1 MSLRTMYPAQ
11 NNSPKTYLVEAISA
25 SDTSMTLV
33 DASVLPEAPN
43 LLVIGINDNAEIIQ
57 YSAITGNVVS
67 GLIRG
72 VNGTIPQ
79 PWEIDSIVAR
89 NWTAQDAEA
98 FRENILDLE
107 ARKANTDDLGDL
119 AMKDAVS
126 WGEIT
131 GTLSNQTDLK
141 TALDAKAPL
150 ASPALTGNPTAP
162 TQAAG
167 NSSTR
172 IATTAF
178 VRGELN
184 KEILYFSQQAV
195 SAASSAQ
202 IMRIPASGTNSA
214 ITTDTVVLECTFAN
228 SAAITSD
235 ITWTSAAG
243 YITFSGTC
251 TAATTANVTLGL
263 AGNI

>member
-11 NNSPKTYLVEAISA
+11 NNSPKTYLAEAISA

-67 GLIRG
+67 GLVRG
-72 VNGTIPQ
+72 INGTIPQ

-89 NWTAQDAEA
+89 NFTAQDAEA

-107 ARKANTDDLGDL
+107 ARKANTDDLGGL
-119 AMKDAVS
+119 AMQDAVS
-126 WGEIT
+126 WGEVA
-131 GTLSNQTDLK
+131 GTLSEQTDLK

-167 NSSTR
+167 NNSTR

-184 KEILYFSQQAV
+184 KEILYFDQQAV
-195 SAASSAQ
+195 SVASSAE
-202 IMRIPASGTNSA
+202 IMRITNTA
-214 ITTDTVVLECTFAN
+214 ITAKTVVLGCTFAN
-228 SAAITSD
+228 PSRIVDAV
-235 ITWTSAAG
+235 TWTSSDDG
-243 YITFSGTC
+243 YISFSGTC
-251 TAATTANVTLGL
+251 LRATKANVILGQK
-263 AGNI
+263 GN

>member
-11 NNSPKTYLVEAISA
+11 NNSPKTYLAEAISA
-25 SDTSMTLV
+25 SDTSMTLI

-126 WGEIT
+126 WGEVA
-131 GTLSNQTDLK
+131 GTLSEQTDLK
-141 TALDAKAPL
+141 TALDEKAPL
-150 ASPALTGNPTAP
+150 ASPALTGTPTAP
-162 TQAAG
+162 TASSG
-167 NSSTR
+167 TNSTQ

-184 KEILYFSQQAV
+184 KEILYFYQQAV
-195 SAASSAQ
+195 SAASSAE
-202 IMRIPASGTNSA
+202 IMRITNTA
-214 ITTDTVVLECTFAN
+214 ITDKTVVLECTFAN
-228 SAAITSD
+228 PAAITSD
-235 ITWTSAAG
+235 VTWTSYAG
-243 YITFSGTC
+243 YITFNGTC
-251 TAATTANVTLGL
+251 TAATTANVTLGQK
-263 AGNI
+263 GN